1 MEVDTVV
8 TSNPQPE
15 VKAKTQEL
23 LSPLDTLAAPRKNSQ
38 FARRI
43 VVKEPNCNDV
53 NVKASSTSNR
63 DTFRDIQVK
72 VHIRRPERDS
82 WVYLGR
88 GIATQEVTGHSSRVG
103 EFVLVVVEAGGSKRH
118 HKLAACAHPPCV

>member
-8 TSNPQPE
+8 TSNPQSE
-15 VKAKTQEL
+15 VTAKTQEL
-23 LSPLDTLAAPRKNSQ
+23 LSPLDTLIAPRKSSQ
-38 FARRI
+38 FAPRI
-43 VVKEPNCNDV
+43 AFKEPNCNDV

-103 EFVLVVVEAGGSKRH
+103 EFASLSSRLSSKRH
-118 HKLAACAHPPCV
+118 HKLAACAHLPCV